1 MPEIFKGD
9 FFHLSQ
15 TMLEIL
21 RDDFLTQVGP
31 SVPEIFKDEFFV
43 QVGPFVPGAIF
54 ALGYL

>member
-1 MPEIFKGD
+1 MI
-9 FFHLSQ
+9 FFHQSQ
-15 TMLEIL
+15 IMLEIL
-21 RDDFLTQVGP
+21 SDDFLTQVGP